1 MIHLATDQ
9 DPKTGEAPEAAAWRF
24 EEKYADAEVRTVTDG
39 RLLAVVHAGP
49 EQQRILR
56 ALKLAASVAEQEYS
70 A

>member
-9 DPKTGEAPEAAAWRF
+9 EPKAGEAPEAAAWRF
-24 EEKYADAEVRTVTDG
+24 EEKYADAEIRTVTDG

-56 ALKLAASVAEQEYS
+56 ALKLAASPTAGETP
-70 A
+70 